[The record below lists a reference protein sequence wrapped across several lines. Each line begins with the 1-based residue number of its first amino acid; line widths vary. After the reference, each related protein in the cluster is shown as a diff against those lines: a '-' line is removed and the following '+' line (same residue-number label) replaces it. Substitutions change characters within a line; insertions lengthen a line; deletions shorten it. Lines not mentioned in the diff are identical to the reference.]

1 MQYSIEPR
9 TGKYVKASR
18 FLSFTGKTAS
28 EKVMEKSG
36 EFLGNKIA
44 DTVTK
49 SKDDKIQKQEQ
60 YSHANA

>member
-1 MQYSIEPR
+1 
-9 TGKYVKASR
+9 
-18 FLSFTGKTAS
+18 
-28 EKVMEKSG
+28 MEKSG

-60 YSHANA
+60 YSHANAQSIRI